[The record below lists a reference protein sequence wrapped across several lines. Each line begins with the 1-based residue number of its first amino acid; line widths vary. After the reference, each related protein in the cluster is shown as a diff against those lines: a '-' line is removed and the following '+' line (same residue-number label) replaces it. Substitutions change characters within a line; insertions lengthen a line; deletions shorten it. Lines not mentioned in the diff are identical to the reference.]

1 MLMTPEHVPRVG
13 KAPPVG
19 KRTAGKLRFLSGA
32 LRGSLRLL
40 AVLAGTLLANVLSVP
55 WPVAICTPALAK
67 DDRVGLILSQLPP
80 QDSAAYR
87 AIRGSAGAA
96 AAQPLPLTKA
106 EMWSVPKGNVA
117 AVKRAVGEHGALIVE
132 IAPDWNHLLRA
143 APVGLRLSAQQEAM
157 LQRARETQGT
167 TGVGVVAT
175 ASPAVVEYAL
185 TANAHAKGAH
195 TRPSQIVL
203 ALGNEAVTLTR
214 SSVDIRPNMCI
225 WRGVVA
231 DSGMPVTIL
240 WWPAGKMTGI
250 IQHRG
255 RIYAIRHIG
264 GEMHA
269 VIESREDLMPSER
282 PVEHRPENP
291 GRP

>member
-1 MLMTPEHVPRVG
+1 
-13 KAPPVG
+13 VG
-19 KRTAGKLRFLSGA
+19 KRSAGKLRLLSGA
-32 LRGSLRLL
+32 LRGYRYLRLL
-40 AVLAGTLLANVLSVP
+40 AVLAGTLLANLLNVP
-55 WPVAICTPALAK
+55 WHVASCTPALAK
-67 DDRVGLILSQLPP
+67 DDRLGLILSQLPP
-80 QDSAAYR
+80 RDSAAYR

-96 AAQPLPLTKA
+96 AAELPLPLTKA

-117 AVKRAVGEHGALIVE
+117 AVKRAAGEHGALIVE
-132 IAPDWNHLLRA
+132 LAPDWNHLLRA

-157 LQRARETQGT
+157 MQRARDTQGT

-175 ASPAVVEYAL
+175 ASPGLIEYAL
-185 TANAHAKGAH
+185 TENAHVKGAH

-214 SSVDIRPNMCI
+214 SSVDIRPNMCV

-240 WWPAGKMTGI
+240 WWPSGKMTGI

-269 VIESREDLMPSER
+269 VIESREELMPSEH
-282 PVEHRPENP
+282 PAEHRPENP